1 MIPPGKRRM
10 DHNSTHPVKT
20 VVLVDDEDLVRR
32 LVSRVLQ
39 KEGYRVIEVGTA
51 EEGLEI
57 VNNGEAIDLL
67 LTDVTLPGMNGV
79 ELGRRALEKRRDLK
93 LICMSGSGEEE
104 IVTEL
109 LARAAGAAAFLG
121 KPFSNGKLL
130 ETVGG
135 MLDGASASSNGLRS
149 AESASGL

>member
-1 MIPPGKRRM
+1 MEQISRYAM
-10 DHNSTHPVKT
+10 KT
-20 VVLVDDEDLVRR
+20 IVLVEDEDLVRR
-32 LVSRVLQ
+32 LVSRLLE
-39 KEGYRVIEVGTA
+39 KEGYRVIEAGTA

-57 VNNGEAIDLL
+57 LSNGEKADLL
-67 LTDVTLPGMNGV
+67 LTDITLPGGLNGI
-79 ELGRRALEKRRDLK
+79 ELGRRALEERRDLK

-104 IVTEL
+104 MVTEL